1 MYFIVYL
8 TFAANAVKIKK
19 LVFPKAQQLT
29 VKSDI
34 FLNCQFW
41 PLFLYFRL
49 FNTVKCKYIRYK
61 ISDD

>member
-19 LVFPKAQQLT
+19 LVLPKAQQLT

-34 FLNCQFW
+34 FLNCQLLASFS
-41 PLFLYFRL
+41 LFSSFQY
-49 FNTVKCKYIRYK
+49 C
-61 ISDD
+61 